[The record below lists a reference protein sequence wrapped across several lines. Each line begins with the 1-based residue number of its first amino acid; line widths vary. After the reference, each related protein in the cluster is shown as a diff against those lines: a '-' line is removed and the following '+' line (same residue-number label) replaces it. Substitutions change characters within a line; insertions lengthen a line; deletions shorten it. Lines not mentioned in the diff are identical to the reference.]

1 MRSGVM
7 RNEVGRERLTSYI
20 PPADNRSEPA
30 ADDESH
36 LPLLFLVAEGEAIH
50 KMLWCDK
57 KARGFLRKFSLHRPL
72 FPGVSC
78 DIIAV
83 TDEKHEVRICLRIP
97 FGSAA
102 AM

>member
-57 KARGFLRKFSLHRPL
+57 FRGGFSVKTGENAPL
-72 FPGVSC
+72 SLGKSC
-78 DIIAV
+78 AIIAV
-83 TDEKHEVRICLRIP
+83 TDEI
-97 FGSAA
+97 
-102 AM
+102 